1 MRLVSSFAV
10 LLLLPFSAHAQTAR
24 VDRIDVV
31 EYGIYRAETTKQ
43 TATPGTAGGYV
54 RTLTN
59 IKNSEVTRT
68 IPARRGVRFGFRFN
82 VIGAPNGAQVP
93 ITKITKV
100 PEPGLRKPGSAKVV
114 YRDEYVS
121 TRTIGQ
127 ESYTDY
133 GFDDDWELVPGA

>member
-68 IPARRGVRFGFRFN
+68 IPARRG
-82 VIGAPNGAQVP
+82 
-93 ITKITKV
+93 
-100 PEPGLRKPGSAKVV
+100 
-114 YRDEYVS
+114 
-121 TRTIGQ
+121 
-127 ESYTDY
+127 
-133 GFDDDWELVPGA
+133 